1 METKPFT
8 WTYPVFALFVIL
20 CKQTTLQ
27 DKGIRRNSFAFTFCA
42 LFYQSVSKN
51 CKTLKTSNWSVFH
64 FISIGFACGRDFSIW
79 FSVCSRLWHRACNV
93 SVVFTFQTPA
103 GISTF
108 LITRPSVPISLMN
121 SLIHTFIK
129 SPGVRARL
137 WLRAS
142 YLYVSVG

>member
-51 CKTLKTSNWSVFH
+51 
-64 FISIGFACGRDFSIW
+64 
-79 FSVCSRLWHRACNV
+79 
-93 SVVFTFQTPA
+93 
-103 GISTF
+103 
-108 LITRPSVPISLMN
+108 ITVKP
-121 SLIHTFIK
+121 
-129 SPGVRARL
+129 
-137 WLRAS
+137 
-142 YLYVSVG
+142 